1 MSSQYDIKPFLLW
14 LINEKGC
21 IENTAKGYFSSVSD
35 FISWFEETNGEEFS
49 VKMVTPTDLREYQ
62 QYLLTLK
69 RLKPGTINRRGS
81 ALRNFFSWA
90 KETSLIKELPRFPRP
105 VREQIRAPR
114 SLTRREQNRLLRAVE
129 RAGNT
134 RDIAIIK
141 LMIGT
146 GLRLGETT
154 SLKIDDIELGERHG
168 KVTVWGKGVKYREV
182 PIPVEARHALTTWI
196 SWLEQHTRGDYLFI
210 NRRGTGISHR
220 GIQKMLKKYAYQAG
234 LPLESVHPHVLR
246 HTCAKNMLDSG
257 VDLVKVATILGH
269 ESLDTTAI
277 YTKPR
282 FQDLIA
288 AVDKGE
294 TL

>member
-1 MSSQYDIKPFLLW
+1 MSSQYDLKPFLRW

-21 IENTAKGYFSSVSD
+21 LEDTAKGYFSSVSD
-35 FISWFEETNGEEFS
+35 FISWFEKANGEEFS
-49 VKMVTPTDLREYQ
+49 AEIVTPTDLREYQ

-90 KETSLIKELPRFPRP
+90 KETSSIEELPRFPHP
-105 VREQIRAPR
+105 VREQNRAPQ
-114 SLTRREQNRLLRAVE
+114 SLSRREQNRLLRAIE

-134 RDIAIIK
+134 RDIAIVK

-154 SLKIDDIELGERHG
+154 SLELDDIDLGERHG
-168 KVTVWGKGVKYREV
+168 MVTARGKGMKVREV
-182 PIPVEARHALTTWI
+182 PIPVEARHALTA
-196 SWLEQHTRGDYLFI
+196 WLKKHPGGKYLFVSL
-210 NRRGTGISHR
+210 RGRGTRISER
-220 GIQKMLKKYAYQAG
+220 GVQKMIKKYAYQAG
-234 LPLESVHPHVLR
+234 LPLQSVHPHVLR

-257 VDLVKVATILGH
+257 ADLVTVATILGH

-282 FQDLIA
+282 FQDLVE

>member
-1 MSSQYDIKPFLLW
+1 MSSQYDLKPFLWW

-21 IENTAKGYFSSVSD
+21 LEDTAKGYFSSVSD

-49 VKMVTPTDLREYQ
+49 AEIVTPTDLREYQ

-90 KETSLIKELPRFPRP
+90 KETSSIEALPRFPHP
-105 VREQIRAPR
+105 VREQNRAPQ
-114 SLTRREQNRLLRAVE
+114 SLPRRAQNRLLRAVE

-134 RDIAIIK
+134 RDIAIVK

-154 SLKIDDIELGERHG
+154 SLELDDIDLGERHG
-168 KVTVWGKGVKYREV
+168 KVTVRGKGMKVREV
-182 PIPVEARHALTTWI
+182 PIPVEARHALTA
-196 SWLEQHTRGDYLFI
+196 WLKKHPGGKYLFI
-210 NRRGTGISHR
+210 SRRGTRISNR
-220 GIQKMLKKYAYQAG
+220 GIQKMIKKYAYQAG

-246 HTCAKNMLDSG
+246 HTCAKNMLNSG
-257 VDLVKVATILGH
+257 ADLVTVATILGH

-282 FQDLIA
+282 FQDLVA